1 MERFFL
7 RAPQNPIADFLKSC
21 FFSADGTYTYRVQ
34 GSDVTNFVQ
43 VQMGSRSV
51 ALSYG
56 ITSQESGFTRMIET
70 LCQIGGEAGKF
81 HLVANVPAESDQWH
95 YLKTNGFHTY
105 SVQTIWRVAPVLLH
119 KSSCSAWTFEKTEDQ
134 TSIASFYSHI
144 LSPLEISLQS
154 WKFPNIFHLVLYDNP
169 EHVCGVTR
177 VLFFDHRALL
187 FPMLD
192 VHCADP
198 AQCITALLQDCSK
211 YFSDIF
217 LCECTAHPLPKGI
230 LGTNAEVCLSENHRM
245 VRNLAASAAVKDFQP
260 AELLKEQ
267 GIARPSTPCSHS

>member
-1 MERFFL
+1 
-7 RAPQNPIADFLKSC
+7 
-21 FFSADGTYTYRVQ
+21 
-34 GSDVTNFVQ
+34 
-43 VQMGSRSV
+43 MGSRSV

-95 YLKTNGFHTY
+95 YLKTNGFRTY
-105 SVQTIWRVAPVLLH
+105 SVQTIWHVAPALQD
-119 KSSCSAWTFEKTEDQ
+119 KSSCPAWSFEKKEDQ

-154 WKFPNIFHLVLYDNP
+154 WKFPDIFHLVLYDNP

-192 VHCADP
+192 AHYVDT
-198 AQCITALLQDCSK
+198 AQCITALLHDCSK
-211 YFSDIF
+211 YFSKLF
-217 LCECTAHPLPKGI
+217 LCEFLIHEIMDINYETKQYYG
-230 LGTNAEVCLSENHRM
+230 
-245 VRNLAASAAVKDFQP
+245 
-260 AELLKEQ
+260 
-267 GIARPSTPCSHS
+267 